1 MEDND
6 VIDNFLLNK
15 VKEQHIINKI
25 KFMTNPTISQDIKQD
40 LSTFYFVWNAIKVFL
55 KDEYITCVLFTI
67 HKIAKQY
74 NNNHTMSHFPQ
85 NANLIKYINFIKKNL
100 LYFTPLQRLFV
111 LKDLN
116 LLKTVPVL

>member
-1 MEDND
+1 MNYHD

-15 VKEQHIINKI
+15 VKEQHIVNKI
-25 KFMTNPTISQDIKQD
+25 KFMTNPIISQDIKQD

-67 HKIAKQY
+67 HKIATEY
-74 NNNHTMSHFPQ
+74 NNNDIHFPQ
-85 NANLIKYINFIKKNL
+85 NANLIKYINFIKKHL
-100 LYFTPLQRLFV
+100 LSFTPLQRLFV

-116 LLKTVPVL
+116 LLKTVPIL

>member
-1 MEDND
+1 MKYDY

-15 VKEQHIINKI
+15 VKEEHIINKI

-40 LSTFYFVWNAIKVFL
+40 LSTFYFVWNAIKIFL
-55 KDEYITCVLFTI
+55 KDEYITCVLFTV

-74 NNNHTMSHFPQ
+74 NNNHSLSQFPQ
-85 NANLIKYINFIKKNL
+85 NANLIIYINFIKKNL
-100 LYFTPLQRLFV
+100 LFFTPLQRLFV

-116 LLKTVPVL
+116 LLKTVPTI

>member
-15 VKEQHIINKI
+15 VKEEHIINKI
-25 KFMTNPTISQDIKQD
+25 KFMTNPIISQDIKQD
-40 LSTFYFVWNAIKVFL
+40 LSTFYFVWNSIKVFL

-74 NNNHTMSHFPQ
+74 NNNLSLSQFPQ
-85 NANLIKYINFIKKNL
+85 NANLIIYINFIKKNL
-100 LYFTPLQRLFV
+100 LFFTPLQRLFV

-116 LLKTVPVL
+116 LLKTVPTI